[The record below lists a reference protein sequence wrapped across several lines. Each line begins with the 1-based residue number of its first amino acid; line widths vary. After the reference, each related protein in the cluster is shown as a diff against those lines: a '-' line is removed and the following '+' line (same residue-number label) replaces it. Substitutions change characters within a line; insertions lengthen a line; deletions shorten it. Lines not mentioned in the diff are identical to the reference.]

1 MNRLYRA
8 LVAIAAVSAASNGL
22 AQTERSEIGY
32 ERGALG
38 FEALMANDNER
49 ALRQLLSERS
59 IPRSDPARLINLG
72 RAYARL
78 GDVAKA
84 RESFEAAVNCKDD
97 FDLVLSDGSI
107 MNSRKAAKIAIR
119 DLDKR

>member
-1 MNRLYRA
+1 MNIHS
-8 LVAIAAVSAASNGL
+8 VFIAVTLASAASAGL

-59 IPRSDPARLINLG
+59 IARSDPARLINLG

-78 GDVAKA
+78 GNVDKA
-84 RESFEAAVNCKDD
+84 RESFEAAANCRDD
-97 FDLVLSDGSI
+97 FDLILSDGSI
-107 MNSRKAAKIAIR
+107 INSRKAAKIAIR
-119 DLDKR
+119 NLDKR

>member
-1 MNRLYRA
+1 MNIHSIL
-8 LVAIAAVSAASNGL
+8 IAVTLASAASAGL

-78 GDVAKA
+78 GNVDKA
-84 RESFEAAVNCKDD
+84 RESFEAAANCRDD
-97 FDLVLSDGSI
+97 FDLILSDGSI
-107 MNSRKAAKIAIR
+107 INSRKAAKIAIR
-119 DLDKR
+119 NLDQR